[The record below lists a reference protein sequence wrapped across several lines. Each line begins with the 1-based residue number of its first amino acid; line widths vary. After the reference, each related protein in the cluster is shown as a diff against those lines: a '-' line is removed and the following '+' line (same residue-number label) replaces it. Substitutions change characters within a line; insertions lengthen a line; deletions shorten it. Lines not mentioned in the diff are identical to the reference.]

1 MTMVIGSIGGISLLV
16 GGIGVMNIMLV
27 SVTERTREI
36 GIRMSLGATRN
47 QILTQ
52 FLIESVTLSIIGGL
66 IGILLGYGAIGL
78 IALLSPLP
86 AVISPWVTL
95 GAVLFSAL
103 FGVIFGLLP
112 ANKASRMNP
121 IECLRYE

>member
-1 MTMVIGSIGGISLLV
+1 
-16 GGIGVMNIMLV
+16 
-27 SVTERTREI
+27 
-36 GIRMSLGATRN
+36 MSLGATRN

-95 GAVLFSAL
+95 VSPVFRSVRCHFRLIA
-103 FGVIFGLLP
+103 
-112 ANKASRMNP
+112 RQ
-121 IECLRYE
+121 